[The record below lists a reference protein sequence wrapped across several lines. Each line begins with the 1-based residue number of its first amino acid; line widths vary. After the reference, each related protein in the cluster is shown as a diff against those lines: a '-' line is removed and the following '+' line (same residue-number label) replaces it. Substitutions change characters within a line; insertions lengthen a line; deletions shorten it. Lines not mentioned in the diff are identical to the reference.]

1 MMIRPSR
8 CTGANTAERVPS
20 IRCASP
26 RRMRFHWSYRS
37 VMRSELCSMA
47 TSVPKQAEKR
57 SIICGVSTISGTST
71 MTDLPLRRTSC
82 ARRR

>member
-1 MMIRPSR
+1 MMMRPR
-8 CTGANTAERVPS
+8 FFRGANRAERVPS
-20 IRCASP
+20 TTSTSP

-71 MTDLPLRRTSC
+71 IAVFPNASVSCTKRR
-82 ARRR
+82 